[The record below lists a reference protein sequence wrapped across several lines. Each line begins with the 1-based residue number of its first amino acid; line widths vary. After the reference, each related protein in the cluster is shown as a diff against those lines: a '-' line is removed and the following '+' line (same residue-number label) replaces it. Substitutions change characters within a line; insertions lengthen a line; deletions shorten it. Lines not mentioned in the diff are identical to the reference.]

1 MELNPE
7 CQDIEVNNN
16 QVTDNDNTI
25 DCLLDKFTEKYVQV
39 ELIKELVNRGEAN
52 LRKRKEDLKDKLKK
66 LNDLHNRIFQMEN
79 DFCESIWKFKSEH
92 DFASVIN
99 KILDDETTNYEE
111 NDEIQ
116 LQKISSAKNN
126 VQELISSIDDVII
139 NIDKALIDINQE
151 LAAKVKKEL
160 KKQFDDE
167 TKYSV
172 PAIKSEN
179 LIAIKKEPHL
189 KPPVKVETPEYP
201 TNKLS
206 KNFSVKKKS
215 SICKKFEMSC

>member
-1 MELNPE
+1 MFNFFQ
-7 CQDIEVNNN
+7 QD
-16 QVTDNDNTI
+16 
-25 DCLLDKFTEKYVQV
+25 
-39 ELIKELVNRGEAN
+39 
-52 LRKRKEDLKDKLKK
+52 
-66 LNDLHNRIFQMEN
+66 DLHNCIFQMEN

-99 KILDDETTNYEE
+99 QILDDETTNSEE
-111 NDEIQ
+111 NDLIR
-116 LQKISSAKNN
+116 LQKISSAKHD
-126 VQELISSIDDVII
+126 VKELISSIDDVII
-139 NIDKALIDINQE
+139 NIDKALININQE

-160 KKQFDDE
+160 KKQFDDD

-172 PAIKSEN
+172 PQIKSEN
-179 LIAIKKEPHL
+179 LVAIKKEPHL
-189 KPPVKVETPEYP
+189 KAPVKLETPECP

>member
-16 QVTDNDNTI
+16 QVTDYDNTI

-39 ELIKELVNRGEAN
+39 ELIKELVIRGEAN

-66 LNDLHNRIFQMEN
+66 LNDLHNRIFQVEN
-79 DFCESIWKFKSEH
+79 DFCESIWKFKAEH

-99 KILDDETTNYEE
+99 QILDDETTNYEE
-111 NDEIQ
+111 NDEIR
-116 LQKISSAKNN
+116 LEKISSAKHD

-139 NIDKALIDINQE
+139 NIDKELIDINQK

-160 KKQFDDE
+160 KKPFDDE

-189 KPPVKVETPEYP
+189 KTPVKLETPEYP